1 MNTSPKNSAVR
12 LLRAAALLPAL
23 GVCALNA
30 AEASA
35 PVQPQPAGAPA
46 EGVAA
51 DQLEKVVVVASR
63 RAEKISDVSPSVSV
77 VSREEIETRQLRT
90 LADALQ
96 TTPGVFLA
104 NSTAPQGSN
113 VSLFTRGTE
122 SNHTSVLLDGRRL
135 NPGMD
140 GSSEIAR
147 YSLSGLDSVQFS
159 RGATSTLYGAN
170 ALGGVVD
177 MRTVNTLALVQPT
190 GYAEAEAG
198 SFSSARAAVSVAG
211 SGALS
216 DKEGARR
223 DVGAS
228 VSGNLGYTDGTRDNE
243 DFRGNNALGR
253 VEYSPVKAVVF
264 ETLAQI
270 HDRDYGVS
278 TSAGA
283 ATPEHRMRASGW
295 LVSPGVRFDNDDD
308 LAGHVFYSRAE
319 STLFDTNPT
328 AWGPNVSNLG
338 TDMDEVS
345 VQVDYKPARW
355 VVFSSGY
362 SYERTAFDRT
372 STYGNNA
379 IAWESHA
386 VWERVTLTSRDKAT
400 QLGAGVRRQF
410 FDDFT
415 DKTTGEVF
423 GSHKVEA
430 TGTSVHAKVASAYA
444 TPTAQDYFWN
454 PPLGELRPESVDSW
468 EIGAKQALLQ
478 KTSPLTLGAVY
489 FENRTTDLISTG
501 LVADPDGIPGTWDE
515 VYGNFNMSK
524 ARARGVELS
533 AEWQPVRE
541 LKLYANGT
549 IQDARVGEDSAPG
562 APAWASFSKGD
573 KLARR
578 PDYVTT
584 FGIEVYPV
592 ESLTLGVSGT
602 GVMRREDTG
611 HRDMGDYFV
620 ARAYGSWRFTRHFE
634 VFGRVENIF
643 DENYDASGIGYDGL
657 PLAAYAGLRA
667 RF

>member
-1 MNTSPKNSAVR
+1 MSAPLGFLRRPSAPASASVAASTASPPSLAALPATGVAIAVAMVRPRALEHLGADTPARAAFWSATLHDEALAAWLAPLRPTRLRVGSEFCER
-12 LLRAAALLPAL
+12 LLPEPA
-23 GVCALNA
+23 
-30 AEASA
+30 
-35 PVQPQPAGAPA
+35 
-46 EGVAA
+46 
-51 DQLEKVVVVASR
+51 QLA
-63 RAEKISDVSPSVSV
+63 
-77 VSREEIETRQLRT
+77 RT
-90 LADALQ
+90 LAEALQ
-96 TTPGVFLA
+96 TSPGVFLA

-211 SGALS
+211 AGALS

-386 VWERVTLTSRDKAT
+386 VRS
-400 QLGAGVRRQF
+400 
-410 FDDFT
+410 
-415 DKTTGEVF
+415 
-423 GSHKVEA
+423 
-430 TGTSVHAKVASAYA
+430 
-444 TPTAQDYFWN
+444 
-454 PPLGELRPESVDSW
+454 
-468 EIGAKQALLQ
+468 GAKPSA
-478 KTSPLTLGAVY
+478 A
-489 FENRTTDLISTG
+489 
-501 LVADPDGIPGTWDE
+501 
-515 VYGNFNMSK
+515 K
-524 ARARGVELS
+524 AASHRA
-533 AEWQPVRE
+533 
-541 LKLYANGT
+541 
-549 IQDARVGEDSAPG
+549 
-562 APAWASFSKGD
+562 
-573 KLARR
+573 
-578 PDYVTT
+578 
-584 FGIEVYPV
+584 
-592 ESLTLGVSGT
+592 
-602 GVMRREDTG
+602 
-611 HRDMGDYFV
+611 
-620 ARAYGSWRFTRHFE
+620 
-634 VFGRVENIF
+634 
-643 DENYDASGIGYDGL
+643 
-657 PLAAYAGLRA
+657 
-667 RF
+667 